1 MVLRTEKLI
10 PFFVSLSHDAD
21 GKTVLYDGSLE
32 GEKVEVAITESKKD
46 FCKAEINRILET
58 SPDRTMPV
66 CSHFGMCG
74 GCDLLYMTRER
85 ECEEKE
91 KAFRGFFAEFPE
103 VRFLQSVFP
112 NREGSRIRA
121 AFCRNGKAK
130 GFFRKASHEVVDIG
144 CCPLL
149 DPALNAILADLPESG
164 KAVSDD
170 FLASDVIEVAGFKY
184 HVGNDVFFQSN
195 VESAAAL
202 LEFVVGCAGDAS
214 QVLDVYAGVGFF
226 SKALERKGRKVIA
239 VEENPRCLSYAKRNL
254 KYTAYHNVRVE
265 DAGYLL
271 RNSNPDFAVI
281 DPPRAGM
288 TERAFEIVSR
298 LKPARIVY
306 VSCAIDK
313 SIRDI
318 RRFAGCGY
326 RVSEAQL
333 YDMAPATKHIETACL
348 LERL

>member
-1 MVLRTEKLI
+1 MILRTEKLI
-10 PFFVSLSHDAD
+10 PFFVSLSHDSN
-21 GKTVLYDGSLE
+21 GKAVLYDGSLD
-32 GEKVEVAITESKKD
+32 GEKVEVVITESKKD
-46 FCKAEINRILET
+46 FCKAEIDRILEA
-58 SPDRTMPV
+58 SSDRVEPI
-66 CSHFGMCG
+66 CPHFGICG
-74 GCDLLYMTRER
+74 GCDLLYMTRKR

-103 VRFLQSVFP
+103 VRFLPPVFP
-112 NREGSRIRA
+112 DRERSRIRA

-130 GFFRKASHEVVDIG
+130 GFFQKASHDVVNIG

-164 KAVSDD
+164 KVVSDD
-170 FLASDVIEVAGFKY
+170 FLASDAIDVAGFRY

-195 VESAAAL
+195 AESAAAL
-202 LEFVVGCAGDAS
+202 LEFVVRSAGDAAH
-214 QVLDVYAGVGFF
+214 VLDIYAGVGFF
-226 SKALERKGRKVIA
+226 SKALECKGRTVVA
-239 VEENPRCLSYAKRNL
+239 VEENPKCLRYARKNL
-254 KYTAYHNVRVE
+254 KSAAYHNVKAE

-271 RNSNPDFAVI
+271 RNSNPGFAVI

-288 TERAFEIVSR
+288 TDKAFEVVSR

-318 RRFAGCGY
+318 RRFADCGY

-333 YDMAPATKHIETACL
+333 FDMAPATRHIETACL